1 MDTDDMPDFTA
12 APPAGGGTAD
22 EILDEADELEN
33 LLEDALEEAEN
44 EDEAAA
50 VPMALETTTAAPL
63 PAPQPTPNAALGNSR
78 RHFPILTAPL
88 YILNLLLFCYLSITP
103 TCRSFFYTKHNATR
117 TRNDATHWKWPY
129 RCRETHS

>member
-1 MDTDDMPDFTA
+1 MPDFTA
-12 APPAGGGTAD
+12 APPAGAGTAD

-44 EDEAAA
+44 EDEEAA
-50 VPMALETTTAAPL
+50 VPMALGKTTAAPL
-63 PAPQPTPNAALGNSR
+63 PAAQPTPNAALGNFR
-78 RHFPILTAPL
+78 RHFPILAAPMVHFEL
-88 YILNLLLFCYLSITP
+88 TFFFCFLSKHT
-103 TCRSFFYTKHNATR
+103 TFRSFFYSKYNATR